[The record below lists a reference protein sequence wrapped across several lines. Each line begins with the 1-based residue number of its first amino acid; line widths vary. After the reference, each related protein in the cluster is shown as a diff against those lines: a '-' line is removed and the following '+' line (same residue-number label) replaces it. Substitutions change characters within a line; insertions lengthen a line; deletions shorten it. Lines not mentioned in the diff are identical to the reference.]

1 MDFYRHFELRISGMR
16 TAVSRAPTFRL
27 IDNSVWSVYVSNFR
41 ILSIG
46 FLFFRYK
53 GSVNSFAR
61 NCQPHLLR
69 ATCRPEVE
77 GNEGKRHN
85 FRRLEDSFPSCYLS
99 NFLLRPR
106 TPRLKG

>member
-27 IDNSVWSVYVSNFR
+27 IDNSVWSVYVSSYVSSFR

-61 NCQPHLLR
+61 NCQPI
-69 ATCRPEVE
+69 C
-77 GNEGKRHN
+77 
-85 FRRLEDSFPSCYLS
+85 
-99 NFLLRPR
+99 
-106 TPRLKG
+106 